1 MTKQSNT
8 SLGGLIK
15 IAIVLDIAWAAIL
28 ATLNSLVLNQAGIA
42 IGADGIAT
50 KVAAGTTWISAF
62 IVGLVQG
69 GIFMVFGLILLLVWA
84 FLYAQFTKGQ
94 GAAVWKKLFIVAG
107 LAVLGWGLLQGV
119 QGAAI
124 IAGLGSAPALHAST
138 TVVAAAATLTFIVN
152 FVYGL
157 LFGAVAVTV
166 GSGGLFVLLIFFA
179 AITGSKKSQNDA
191 GSNGAPPATG
201 K

>member
-15 IAIVLDIAWAAIL
+15 IAIVLDLAWAAIL

-50 KVAAGTTWISAF
+50 KVAAGATWLSAF
-62 IVGLVQG
+62 VVGLVQG
-69 GIFMVFGLILLLVWA
+69 GIFMVFGFILLVVWV

-94 GAAVWKKLFIVAG
+94 GAAVWKKLFIVVG

-119 QGAAI
+119 KGAAI

-138 TVVAAAATLTFIVN
+138 TVVVAAATLTFIVN

-166 GSGGLFVLLIFFA
+166 GSGGLFVVLVAFA
-179 AITGSKKSQNDA
+179 AITGGKKSQNGA
-191 GSNGAPPATG
+191 GNNNPPANG